1 VSEPNGDKPSWDR
14 PPPFTLEPDA
24 DYQATIVLADGGEI
38 EIDLFE
44 HEAPEHV
51 NNFVFLSREG
61 YYDGLTFHR
70 IVEDFVAQGGDPTG
84 SGRGGAGY
92 LLPDEI
98 VADDNRERLTLDA
111 AGVISMARSA
121 RGASSTQFFITMMP
135 QGFLDGMSFTAFGE
149 VTEGL
154 DIVLGFDLRDPADP
168 SAPPGPEIE
177 TIVITQVPT
186 EPAN

>member
-1 VSEPNGDKPSWDR
+1 
-14 PPPFTLEPDA
+14 
-24 DYQATIVLADGGEI
+24 
-38 EIDLFE
+38 
-44 HEAPEHV
+44 V